1 MNLFEL
7 NTICLKSPLDKIE
20 FYLFKA
26 IEYLENGSF
35 TLSSDVWSFGVVLWE
50 IFAYGKEPYPGRSIE
65 DVVSRLKR
73 YVIEKLGQIYKMCFG
88 ISL

>member
-1 MNLFEL
+1 MVF
-7 NTICLKSPLDKIE
+7 D
-20 FYLFKA
+20 LFKA

-73 YVIEKLGQIYKMCFG
+73 YIIEKLGQIYTLSFHNGNYNMN
-88 ISL
+88 I

>member
-1 MNLFEL
+1 MFG
-7 NTICLKSPLDKIE
+7 
-20 FYLFKA
+20 LFKA

-73 YVIEKLGQIYKMCFG
+73 YVIEKHGQIHILSFG
-88 ISL
+88 K

>member
-1 MNLFEL
+1 M
-7 NTICLKSPLDKIE
+7 LD
-20 FYLFKA
+20 LFKA

-73 YVIEKLGQIYKMCFG
+73 YTIEELEQIYALSFG
-88 ISL
+88 KYITTMI

>member
-1 MNLFEL
+1 MF
-7 NTICLKSPLDKIE
+7 D
-20 FYLFKA
+20 LFKA

-73 YVIEKLGQIYKMCFG
+73 YIIEKLGQIYTLSFHNGNYNMN
-88 ISL
+88 I